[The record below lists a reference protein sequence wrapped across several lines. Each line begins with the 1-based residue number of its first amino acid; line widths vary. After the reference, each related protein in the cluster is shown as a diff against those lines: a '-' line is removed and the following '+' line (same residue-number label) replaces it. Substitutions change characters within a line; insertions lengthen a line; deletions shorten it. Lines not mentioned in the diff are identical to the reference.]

1 MIDGVNIRER
11 SRPPRH
17 RNRNDRSGEGDGDD
31 DYQDMNSVAS
41 VERTAAG
48 TINAASE
55 PAAVATTNAVA
66 GRSMTAARLG
76 IVKAMVG
83 PAILYLPHSFAD
95 AGYLFAIVA
104 MSAALLLY
112 LYSSNRLL
120 ETWAFYKTEL
130 TTGVTAEALLQPK
143 QSMEDDEVEMVS
155 LTIGEKHVRD
165 TELKPKISVVADVAA
180 LPTRSPTITPISE
193 TDDHGMPVTPNS
205 VSYPQLAQ
213 IAYGNVGETAV
224 RTGITLMQLGIC
236 LTYLIFV
243 PRNLSKSLETLL
255 AVDFP
260 LWMGLMIMV
269 LVEIPL
275 SCGRDI
281 RRLTTTNMLANGLI
295 LFGLLSCLWLALVAS
310 NPIDDEEAI
319 DPSLL
324 EKMSNLSP
332 WNDRWYLFVGTSVS
346 AMEWNGPSFLICG
359 VRNEWF
365 SSYSSL
371 TLFFLTID
379 YIALHDTGR

>member
-1 MIDGVNIRER
+1 MTDGVNIRER
-11 SRPPRH
+11 SRPQRH
-17 RNRNDRSGEGDGDD
+17 RNRNDRMELPADGGDGGDG
-31 DYQDMNSVAS
+31 YQDMNSISS
-41 VERTAAG
+41 VENTAAG
-48 TINAASE
+48 TRSAASE
-55 PAAVATTNAVA
+55 PAAATATVA

-104 MSAALLLY
+104 LSAALLLY

-130 TTGVTAEALLQPK
+130 NTGVAAESLLKPK
-143 QSMEDDEVEMVS
+143 QSMDDHEVEMVS
-155 LTIGEKHVRD
+155 LTIGDNKHEGD
-165 TELKPKISVVADVAA
+165 TELKPNIVVAAVAAA
-180 LPTRSPTITPISE
+180 LPTLPPTIPTFE
-193 TDDHGMPVTPNS
+193 TDDHGMPVNPNS

-243 PRNLSKSLETLL
+243 PRNLSKSIETLF
-255 AVDFP
+255 AVNVP
-260 LWMGLMIMV
+260 LWMGLVGMV

-281 RRLTTTNMLANGLI
+281 RRLYPTNVLANGLI
-295 LFGLLSCLWLALVAS
+295 LFGLLSCLWLALLAS
-310 NPIDDEEAI
+310 NANNNDDEITTTANVDSSI
-319 DPSLL
+319 L
-324 EKMSNLSP
+324 EKMSSLSP

-346 AMEWNGPSFLICG
+346 GMQCNAMQCNGSSFLRCVVCI
-359 VRNEWF
+359 EWF
-365 SSYSSL
+365 SNSSL
-371 TLFFLTID
+371 TLSF
-379 YIALHDTGR
+379 